1 MTGAH
6 AAASDALWG
15 VQDPASAAALA
26 AEALRAVNRLTIAA
40 PAPGVPGWEEVGDL
54 YRVLGEL
61 CLVVDRLP
69 QAMEQLCRHLERSVG
84 AGCYRADGGT
94 RDTPERL
101 VASAAASLGAAQAD
115 VRQVGSQLAAAHSAV
130 AHLAPAHPHGRL

>member
-1 MTGAH
+1 VTGAR
-6 AAASDALWG
+6 AEFEALSAMQQPGDAVG
-15 VQDPASAAALA
+15 LA

-40 PAPGVPGWEEVGDL
+40 PSPGVPGWEEVGDV

-69 QAMEQLCRHLERSVG
+69 QAIDQLSRHLERAAE
-84 AGCYRADGGT
+84 AGCYRADAGT

-101 VASAAASLGAAQAD
+101 VANAAASLGAAQAD
-115 VRQVGSQLAAAHSAV
+115 VWQAGSQLAAAHSAV
-130 AHLAPAHPHGRL
+130 AHLAPAHSHRRA

>member
-1 MTGAH
+1 MTGARAAFDDLSAVRDPG
-6 AAASDALWG
+6 AAAG
-15 VQDPASAAALA
+15 MA

-40 PAPGVPGWEEVGDL
+40 PSPGTPGWKEVGDL

-69 QAMEQLCRHLERSVG
+69 QAVDQLRRHLERSAA
-84 AGCYRADGGT
+84 AGRFRADAGT
-94 RDTPERL
+94 RDNPERL

-115 VRQVGSQLAAAHSAV
+115 ARQVGSQLAAAHSAV
-130 AHLAPAHPHGRL
+130 AHLAPAHSHRRA